1 MTNESLTD
9 QRFRVKQV
17 ISHMQVRKR
26 AIPTSCD
33 YAHEVGLRAIDLN
46 RHKAVVDLT
55 TNIASNLR

>member
-1 MTNESLTD
+1 
-9 QRFRVKQV
+9 
-17 ISHMQVRKR
+17 MQVRKR